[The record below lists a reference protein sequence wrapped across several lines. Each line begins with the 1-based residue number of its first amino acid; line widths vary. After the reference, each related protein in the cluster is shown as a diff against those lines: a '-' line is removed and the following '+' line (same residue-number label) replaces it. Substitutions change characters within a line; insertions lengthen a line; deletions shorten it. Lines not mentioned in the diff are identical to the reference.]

1 MDIAVVIPTYNRSG
15 PLARA
20 LDSVARQ
27 SVAVGEIIVVDDG
40 SRDHSVA
47 MLRDQYPQVRV
58 YVQPH
63 AGVSAARNRGI
74 RSSSAAWIAFL
85 DSDDEWLP
93 CKIER
98 QLDALRARS
107 GYRVCHSN
115 EIWVRDGRR
124 VNPRKRHAKQGGWIY
139 QQCLALCCISP
150 SAVLLHRSV
159 FQSCGHFDESL
170 PACEDYDLW
179 LRVCSR
185 MPVAFVPDPLIIKH
199 GGHGDQL
206 SRQHP
211 AMDRFRVMALEKM
224 LAEQT
229 LTDGNRQA
237 TLDMLTTKLAILE
250 KGARKRKNIDKT
262 LFYFN
267 KLKYFNAL
275 KQVPLMPPGR
285 MS

>member
-1 MDIAVVIPTYNRSG
+1 
-15 PLARA
+15 
-20 LDSVARQ
+20 
-27 SVAVGEIIVVDDG
+27 
-40 SRDHSVA
+40 
-47 MLRDQYPQVRV
+47 MLRDRFPQVRV

-98 QLDALRARS
+98 QLDALRAKP
-107 GYRVCHSN
+107 GYRVCHSD

-139 QQCLALCCISP
+139 PRCLALCCISP

-159 FQSCGHFDESL
+159 FQMCGQFDESL

-185 MPVAFVPDPLIIKH
+185 MPVAFVPDPLIIKY

-211 AMDRFRVMALEKM
+211 AMDRFRVKALEKM
-224 LAEQT
+224 LGEQT
-229 LTDGNRQA
+229 LTAGNRQA
-237 TLDMLTTKLAILE
+237 TLDMLTSKLAILE
-250 KGARKRKNIDKT
+250 QGARKRKNICNT
-262 LFYFN
+262 YFYGN

-275 KQVPLMPPGR
+275 NRAPLMPPGSR
-285 MS
+285 